1 MARRL
6 SSTLAFALALVVV
19 ALPTA
24 AFACG
29 GLIAP
34 GHAEVLRRAT
44 TLAAWHDGVEHY
56 VTGFQFAGSAS
67 SFGYIIPLP
76 AEPTKI
82 QKAGDWTLERLQLE
96 VGAGDEALP
105 AASVALRHSFAPV
118 QVLQQVKIEALDITV
133 VKGGGPD
140 VAAWAGEHGFDLTPD
155 APGVL
160 GKYSSSG
167 AIFALAKFDNEEA
180 AKRGFVEG
188 QGTVIHFTIPTDAPW
203 VPLRI
208 LGLGKTTAELIDAD
222 LFLLTDDRPSLA
234 PRLSGL
240 PGWEYTADRSAGESL
255 LSDLRSDRGM
265 AWLPASGMWL
275 TGLRLHAPTWTV
287 SYDLSIDGGGPRPVP
302 SIRVTNTTP
311 VATWPLWFAATGLGL
326 LVIAMARGGRRLP
339 ASVQPTTQLQS
350 DLS

>member
-6 SSTLAFALALVVV
+6 LSTLALAVALVVV
-19 ALPTA
+19 VPAA

-96 VGAGDEALP
+96 VSPLEAGA
-105 AASVALRHSFAPV
+105 VADTAFLGATAKQV
-118 QVLQQVKIEALDITV
+118 IVLQRVKIEALDITV

-140 VAAWAGEHGFDLTPD
+140 VAEWAGRHGFDLTSD
-155 APGVL
+155 APEVL

-208 LGLGKTTAELIDAD
+208 LGLGKTTAEPIDAD
-222 LFLLTDDRPSLA
+222 LFLLTEDRPSLA

-265 AWLPASGMWL
+265 SWLPASGMWL
-275 TGLRLHAPTWTV
+275 TGLRLHAPAWTV
-287 SYDLSIDGGGPRPVP
+287 AYDLSIDGGGPRPVP
-302 SIRVTNTTP
+302 PVPLPSGTP
-311 VATWPLWFAATGLGL
+311 IGTWPLWLAATALFV
-326 LVIAMARGGRRLP
+326 LVAETIRRNRP
-339 ASVQPTTQLQS
+339 AVRAVA
-350 DLS
+350 

>member
-6 SSTLAFALALVVV
+6 ASTLAFALALVVV
-19 ALPTA
+19 AIPTV

-29 GLIAP
+29 GLIAA

-82 QKAGDWTLERLQLE
+82 QKAGDWTLERLQIE
-96 VGAGDEALP
+96 VGVLEQGFVAD
-105 AASVALRHSFAPV
+105 AAAPLAAARTAV
-118 QVLQQVKIEALDITV
+118 TVLQRVKIEALDITV

-140 VAAWAGEHGFDLTPD
+140 VAEWAGRHGFDLTSD
-155 APGVL
+155 APDVL
-160 GKYSSSG
+160 GNYSSSG

-222 LFLLTDDRPSLA
+222 LFLLTEDRPSLA

-302 SIRVTNTTP
+302 QIP
-311 VATWPLWFAATGLGL
+311 VANGTPIGAWPLWLAATAL
-326 LVIAMARGGRRLP
+326 LALVAETIRRNRP
-339 ASVQPTTQLQS
+339 AVRAVA
-350 DLS
+350 

>member
-6 SSTLAFALALVVV
+6 ASTLAFALALVLV
-19 ALPTA
+19 AMPTV

-82 QKAGDWTLERLQLE
+82 QKAGDWTLERLQIE
-96 VGAGDEALP
+96 VGVLEQGFLAD
-105 AASVALRHSFAPV
+105 AAAPLTAPRSAV
-118 QVLQQVKIEALDITV
+118 TVLQRVRIEALDITV

-140 VAAWAGEHGFDLTPD
+140 VAEWAGRHGFDLTSD
-155 APGVL
+155 APDVL
-160 GKYSSSG
+160 GSYSSSG

-287 SYDLSIDGGGPRPVP
+287 SYDLSIDGGGPRPIPPVP
-302 SIRVTNTTP
+302 AANGTP
-311 VATWPLWFAATGLGL
+311 IGAWPLWLAATAL
-326 LVIAMARGGRRLP
+326 LALVAETIRRNRP
-339 ASVQPTTQLQS
+339 AVRAVA
-350 DLS
+350 